1 MKGRK
6 QGWQRRLGKVPVNGR
21 MWELGDQSGGV
32 MVGLTV
38 ETLQASIVSFVFH
51 LLGADVK
58 VLKPLQILVSVP
70 LIST

>member
-1 MKGRK
+1 
-6 QGWQRRLGKVPVNGR
+6 
-21 MWELGDQSGGV
+21 

-38 ETLQASIVSFVFH
+38 EMLQASIVSFVFH

-70 LIST
+70 LISA